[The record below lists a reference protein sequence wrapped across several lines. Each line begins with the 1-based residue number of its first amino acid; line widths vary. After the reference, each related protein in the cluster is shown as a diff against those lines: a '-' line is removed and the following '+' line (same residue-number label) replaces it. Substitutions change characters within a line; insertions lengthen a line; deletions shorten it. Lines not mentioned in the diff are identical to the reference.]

1 MFKTPVEL
9 NIISIDP
16 SLRST
21 GVFTCQEGKCKAYTF
36 ARKEE
41 RIALLGL
48 FAKHFARVAKETKW
62 DLCLI
67 EGYSFGS
74 HSSSVTVAAEVGGII
89 RASFSAFG
97 IPIIEVPPM
106 TWKSITGLAK
116 LKMPKVSV
124 QNKRDYLNY
133 CIETF
138 GFTFDTTDEADA
150 FYIFLA
156 TMQAS
161 RGNVKKGVGS
171 NIRTRLEELK
181 IKM

>member
-1 MFKTPVEL
+1 MFKTPDEL
-9 NIISIDP
+9 NIIAIDP

-21 GVFTCQEGKCKAYTF
+21 GVFICRKGKCEAYTI

-41 RIALLGL
+41 RLILLGVY
-48 FAKHFARVAKETKW
+48 AKHFAKLAKETKW

-74 HSSSVTVAAEVGGII
+74 HSSAVTVAAEVGGII

-150 FYIFLA
+150 FYIFWA
-156 TMQAS
+156 TVQAS
-161 RGNVKKGVGS
+161 RGNGKKGVGS

-181 IKM
+181 IKL